1 MKPKWMV
8 GFSKLCKLSRYTK
21 MLFRLWVHRLWV
33 DVYEVWG
40 RYAPVMAREVR

>member
-1 MKPKWMV
+1 MKPKWLD
-8 GFSKLCKLSRYTK
+8 GFRKLSKLSRYTK
-21 MLFRLWVHRLWV
+21 MLFRLWV